1 MRNFLIT
8 ILFLCSTI
16 ASSVVHVGTA
26 WSQSG
31 SGSAAAQAITGDS
44 ETAPDHIVVNTFV
57 KIN

>member
-1 MRNFLIT
+1 MVDVIPT
-8 ILFLCSTI
+8 
-16 ASSVVHVGTA
+16 ASWNSVNATGTVGTA